1 MFYHNFKIDIKIIY
15 DSDVEINRCETSIN
29 IQVVAQIIKIHSLRS
44 VTKAI
49 VISGSSCFIYAP
61 DSRPPPEHGDL
72 ITAGVRDNNGHNLR
86 RGYI

>member
-1 MFYHNFKIDIKIIY
+1 MRNIHKYP
-15 DSDVEINRCETSIN
+15 NRRTNDQNTQFEMN
-29 IQVVAQIIKIHSLRS
+29 

-72 ITAGVRDNNGHNLR
+72 ITAGVGDNNGHNLR